1 MADFE
6 GEISER
12 RQKGRLFALL
22 WILFAAF
29 AMQFVASA
37 QILSS
42 RLVAQQNSG
51 NFSVPDNSSPETL
64 LSRHLTRSLPAADL
78 RFTADRGDF
87 KGTPGGPD
95 PFLLPTSVSL
105 AIPAYGSIAEIG
117 VFETAGRELASR
129 STQARGPPLAA

>member
-42 RLVAQQNSG
+42 RLVAQQNAG
-51 NFSVPDNSSPETL
+51 NFSSSDTGSSETL
-64 LSRHLTRSLPAADL
+64 LSRHIARSLPAADL

-95 PFLLPTSVSL
+95 PFLLPTSVDL
-105 AIPAYGSIAEIG
+105 AVPAYGGMADVS
-117 VFETAGRELASR
+117 VFKAAGLGIAGRSM
-129 STQARGPPLAA
+129 QARGPPLAA

>member
-1 MADFE
+1 MTGFE

-51 NFSVPDNSSPETL
+51 NFSAPDNGSPETL
-64 LSRHLTRSLPAADL
+64 LSRHITRSLPAADL

-87 KGTPGGPD
+87 KGTSGGPD
-95 PFLLPTSVSL
+95 PFLLPTPVSL
-105 AIPAYGSIAEIG
+105 AAVIHGRIADIC
-117 VFETAGRELASR
+117 VFETAGCDNAGR